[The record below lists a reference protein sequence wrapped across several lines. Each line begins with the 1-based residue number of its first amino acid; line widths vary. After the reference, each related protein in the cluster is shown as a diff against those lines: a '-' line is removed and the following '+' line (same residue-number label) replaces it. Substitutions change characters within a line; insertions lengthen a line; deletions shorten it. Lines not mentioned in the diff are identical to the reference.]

1 MADIKHDHY
10 MLGVIDLILHSPVAA
25 EAGAVGPGQLR
36 TERPAH
42 PPWIIEEGA
51 GDEFACRGGDLE
63 GQPLGEGPPSRGR
76 GPRLAAGGHEA
87 WRPFSRSRT
96 ASRPRHLPARPA

>member
-42 PPWIIEEGA
+42 PPWIIEEG
-51 GDEFACRGGDLE
+51 
-63 GQPLGEGPPSRGR
+63 GR
-76 GPRLAAGGHEA
+76 
-87 WRPFSRSRT
+87 
-96 ASRPRHLPARPA
+96 